1 MPDDRT
7 WTWYVGI
14 LQGWGDCIWQ
24 GETAGDGFEGTL
36 HLRYIARV
44 LMTQKGPQLM
54 RVPFGCAKGADVTI
68 HRDKIVACAAAAQD
82 AIDGAM
88 ECYGMKTIIAAS
100 AGDLD
105 KAPKL
110 TLVK

>member
-7 WTWYVGI
+7 WTWYVGV

-24 GETAGDGFEGTL
+24 TL
-36 HLRYIARV
+36 DNQKGQPVATLRYITRV
-44 LMTQKGPQLM
+44 LMGPKGIQMM
-54 RVPFGCAKGADVTI
+54 RVPFGCDKGAEVEM
-68 HRDKIVACAAAAQD
+68 HRDKLIAVAPASQD
-82 AIDGAM
+82 AIDGAL

-100 AGDLD
+100 AADLN

-110 TLVK
+110 HLV

>member
-7 WTWYVGI
+7 WTWYVGV

-24 GETAGDGFEGTL
+24 DSEIAPTE
-36 HLRYIARV
+36 LRYVARI
-44 LMTQKGPQLM
+44 LMGPQGVKLM
-54 RVPFGCAKGADVTI
+54 RVPFGCEKGAHVTI
-68 HRDKIVACAAAAQD
+68 SRDKIVAFARADQD

-88 ECYGMKTIIAAS
+88 ECYGMKAIIAAS
-100 AGDLD
+100 AGDLG